1 MPSWL
6 KIVPSAGA
14 ASTAVRFF
22 VNPYQPNLIYIL
34 DHTHVR
40 RSDDGG
46 KTWVV
51 DAKLE
56 AQLTWGGKIA
66 FSSDDN
72 SSGIGDHF
80 DLILTDMQ
88 FHPSNEL
95 VRFAVGEGGAFYTN
109 DGVNWIRLLHSG
121 AFPGRPS
128 NCYFDWISVPS
139 DPALYVGFAGRSLV
153 KIDQLPGSTVV

>member
-1 MPSWL
+1 MTEVRPGLWMRSSRRSL
-6 KIVPSAGA
+6 HGA
-14 ASTAVRFF
+14 A
-22 VNPYQPNLIYIL
+22 
-34 DHTHVR
+34 
-40 RSDDGG
+40 RSLSPR
-46 KTWVV
+46 TTTRV
-51 DAKLE
+51 A
-56 AQLTWGGKIA
+56 
-66 FSSDDN
+66 
-72 SSGIGDHF
+72 IGDHF

-128 NCYFDWISVPS
+128 NCYYDWISVPS